1 MAHAGRGERGSSML
15 GLIGWIAITACAAA
29 LGSAAS
35 AGARDFYTTLQ
46 RPAWAPSGALFGP
59 VWTVLYLMM
68 AVAAWMV
75 WKARNFIGARVALL
89 LFAVQLVL
97 NALWSWLFFAW
108 HQGALAF
115 LELLLLW
122 VTVLLTTNL
131 FWRVRSAAGM
141 LMVPYLVWL
150 TFAGVLTLVIWRTN
164 PGIL

>member
-1 MAHAGRGERGSSML
+1 MTHGRGGEQGSSML
-15 GLIGWIAITACAAA
+15 GLLGWIAITAAAGA

-35 AGARDFYTTLQ
+35 AGARDFYATLQ

-59 VWTVLYLMM
+59 VWTALYLMM

-75 WKARNFIGARVALL
+75 WKARNFVGARIALL

-115 LELLLLW
+115 LELLILW
-122 VTVLLTTNL
+122 LAVALTTNL
-131 FWRVRSAAGM
+131 FWRVRPAAGM
-141 LMVPYLVWL
+141 LMLPYLAWVTFAGAL
-150 TFAGVLTLVIWRTN
+150 TFAIWRGNPGVL
-164 PGIL
+164 